1 MEPAYEVE
9 RSKRKKA
16 VGDVCPRQMSMIGH
30 GVSICLI
37 CVAYFTCITLV
48 CTIIIN

>member
-16 VGDVCPRQMSMIGH
+16 VGDVCPRQMCMIGH

-37 CVAYFTCITLV
+37 CVAYFITLV
-48 CTIIIN
+48 CTVIIN